1 MHRIKKVFLAKG
13 DFILPCVTSVLFS
26 MLGAPFLAMV
36 KYVCSFWFQCCGLLE
51 RLWNWPS
58 NYSEVINVF
67 CTKAEVCLFFS
78 LYKPYC
84 WYNLSPSKSKCK
96 WFFDWKERRIRENI
110 TGQYSN
116 LNPKNYCD
124 TKNLQS
130 FEISLTPLLISTL
143 QFVNP
148 MFKPRQNGPKSEIG
162 N

>member
-1 MHRIKKVFLAKG
+1 MANG
-13 DFILPCVTSVLFS
+13 DFILPCVKSVLFS
-26 MLGAPFLAMV
+26 MLGAASLGNGKIYLQLMISV
-36 KYVCSFWFQCCGLLE
+36 RGLFQ
-51 RLWNWPS
+51 RPWNWPS

-67 CTKAEVCLFFS
+67 CTTVEVCLFFS
-78 LYKPYC
+78 LYKRCC

-96 WFFDWKERRIRENI
+96 WFLDWKERRIRENI

>member
-1 MHRIKKVFLAKG
+1 MHRIKKAFLANG
-13 DFILPCVTSVLFS
+13 DFIPPCVSSVLFF
-26 MLGAPFLAMV
+26 MLGAAFLAMM
-36 KYVCSFWFQCCGLLE
+36 KYVCSLWSRYCRLLQ

-116 LNPKNYCD
+116 LIPKNYCD
-124 TKNLQS
+124 TKNLQI
-130 FEISLTPLLISTL
+130 FKIS
-143 QFVNP
+143 
-148 MFKPRQNGPKSEIG
+148 
-162 N
+162 